1 MSFFEKIFIF
11 TAKFATPTEALSV
24 FVQPNYNFSAQGVG
38 LNPLMFIISK
48 VICCIYEHN
57 DINLWNRLMFLFY
70 KYSVDKL
77 IIIKKF
83 VFNFRKF
90 DDRDII
96 SETCDVMI
104 ESFLKIKQYFDF

>member
-1 MSFFEKIFIF
+1 
-11 TAKFATPTEALSV
+11 
-24 FVQPNYNFSAQGVG
+24 
-38 LNPLMFIISK
+38 
-48 VICCIYEHN
+48 
-57 DINLWNRLMFLFY
+57 MFLFY